1 MTITAIFEKARVD
14 GTAVRVAMMGDE
26 VAINGEWFGM
36 AEWKKFKRDNV
47 RLLSSVSVQFIK

>member
-1 MTITAIFEKARVD
+1 MKARED